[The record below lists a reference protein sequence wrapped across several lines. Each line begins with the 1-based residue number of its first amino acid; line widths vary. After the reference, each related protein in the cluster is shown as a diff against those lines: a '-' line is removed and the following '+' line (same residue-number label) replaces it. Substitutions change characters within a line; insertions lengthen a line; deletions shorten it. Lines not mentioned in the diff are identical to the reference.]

1 MSSRRSPSGP
11 RSIIT
16 GFVAFAQ
23 TVINISTA
31 AGGNVATATGII
43 TQFKSPGSTVQ
54 VRVDPRRLTTND
66 IVTGSP
72 RGTVPLATSQISVSY
87 FRVASVGTASAV
99 IEITYMNPNSAASA
113 TAVAN
118 TWNLSVELQKADGLS

>member
-11 RSIIT
+11 RAFIT

-23 TVINISTA
+23 TVININTA
-31 AGGNVATATGII
+31 AGGNVATATGIL
-43 TQFKSPGSTVQ
+43 TQFKAPGSTVQ
-54 VRVDPRRLTTND
+54 VRVDPRRLSTND

-72 RGTVPLATSQISVSY
+72 RGTVPLATSQIGVSWM
-87 FRVASVGTASAV
+87 RISSIGSASAV
-99 IEITYMNPNSAASA
+99 VEIAYTNQTSAASA

-118 TWNLSVELQKADGLS
+118 TWNLSVELQKADGLA

>member
-1 MSSRRSPSGP
+1 MSTRRSPSGP
-11 RSIIT
+11 RASVT

-31 AGGNVATATGII
+31 AGGNVATATGIL
-43 TQFKSPGSTVQ
+43 TQFKAPGSTVQ
-54 VRVDPRRLTTND
+54 VRVDPRRLTLND

-72 RGTVPLATSQISVSY
+72 RGTVPLATSQISVQY
-87 FRVASVGTASAV
+87 LRVSSVGSASAV
-99 IEITYMNPNSAASA
+99 IEIGYVNPNSAASA

-118 TWNLSVELQKADGLS
+118 TWNLSVELQKSDGLA